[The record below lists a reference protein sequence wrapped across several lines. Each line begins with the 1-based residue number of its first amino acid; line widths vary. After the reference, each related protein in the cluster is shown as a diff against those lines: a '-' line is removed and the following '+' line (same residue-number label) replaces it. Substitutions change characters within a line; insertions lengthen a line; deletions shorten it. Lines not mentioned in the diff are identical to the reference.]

1 MGNKQLQ
8 RSRRGHFEQWLV
20 RTTTGQLTQLLLSL
34 VNLRDF
40 LGVRAKLK
48 ESIFKNNNQINSIVT
63 AKTWVLSTECTRV

>member
-8 RSRRGHFEQWLV
+8 RSRRGYFEQWLV

-34 VNLRDF
+34 ANLRDF